1 MPDGMGR
8 VRLERGFVVAEA
20 ALVIPAIIA
29 VAVSA
34 IALTAIAMTS
44 LGLHGTAHAAA
55 RDLAR
60 GVPSH
65 SVQARVSASHPQ
77 TTVAVT
83 PTPPG
88 VAVTV
93 HRDLRI
99 AGGLLSGLSFPLE
112 RSVIVPWELGIGETI
127 EGDVRAQ

>member
-1 MPDGMGR
+1 MPYGMGR

-20 ALVIPAIIA
+20 ALVIPAILV

-34 IALTAIAMTS
+34 IALMAIAMTS

-83 PTPPG
+83 STPQG

-93 HRDLRI
+93 HRDLQLV
-99 AGGLLSGLSFPLE
+99 GGLLSGVTIPLE
-112 RSVIVPWELGIGETI
+112 RSVIVPWELGIGETV
-127 EGDVRAQ
+127 EGDLRAP